1 MPTQPLPRGGAR
13 RESAAQA
20 VGVTLITLLKG
31 ESGSQWMR
39 RNLASLMRQ
48 GPSQRSRGASAY
60 HGRISEWQSLHLGF
74 LQLTLKP
81 HSPGNPEL
89 RRRPLPLSCC
99 YGPPDPAPQAQ
110 PRTAVLGVLRGT
122 FTVDCERAAW
132 LEPSESTA
140 LTPLTSSSMISYVT
154 VSCPMLTVT
163 EPMEKT
169 LRPFRAA
176 F

>member
-1 MPTQPLPRGGAR
+1 
-13 RESAAQA
+13 
-20 VGVTLITLLKG
+20 
-31 ESGSQWMR
+31 MR

-122 FTVDCERAAW
+122 VMVDCGRAAW
-132 LEPSESTA
+132 LGVIVRLLLLYRLIVYDLSGRHG
-140 LTPLTSSSMISYVT
+140 LMPL
-154 VSCPMLTVT
+154 LTVT
-163 EPMEKT
+163 EPME
-169 LRPFRAA
+169 RAPQPLLKGK
-176 F
+176 